1 MVGCL
6 PVASAAATYDT
17 HVPRILLLL
26 PTATYRA
33 SDFLDAARKLD
44 VKVIVASEQRQTMSE
59 MMGDRALVVD
69 FDHPEASAEAIV
81 KRAKEKPL
89 DAVVGVD
96 EQGVLVAALAA
107 ARLGLAGNPPEAV
120 AASTDK
126 ITMRK
131 AFSAAGIPQPEH
143 AIAGPDADVARLAR
157 EVGLPCVVKPVSLSA
172 SRGVIRADDPPAA
185 SAAALRI
192 REILA
197 DAGQDTD
204 APLLIERYVPGV
216 EVAVEGLLR
225 GGALETLAIFDKP
238 DPLEGPYFEES
249 IYVTPSRLPA
259 ETLDTVS
266 RLTASAAA
274 ALGLLEG
281 PIHAEVRIDSDRLW
295 ILELA
300 ARSIG
305 GLCSRSL
312 RSRLGLSL
320 EELILRHALGMPLDD
335 LGHESVAS
343 GVMMLPI
350 PKAGML
356 REVRGQ
362 AYARAT
368 PGVDELDI
376 SIPLGRTV
384 RTLPEA
390 DRYLGFLFAH
400 GKTPEAVERTLR
412 SAHGQLEILI
422 DDPPE

>member
-1 MVGCL
+1 MD
-6 PVASAAATYDT
+6 SAAATYDT

-33 SDFLDAARKLD
+33 SDFLAASRALDAE
-44 VKVIVASEQRQTMSE
+44 VVVASERRQAMSK
-59 MMGDRALVVD
+59 MVGDRALVVD
-69 FDHPEASAEAIV
+69 FSRPEVAAEAIV
-81 KRAKEKPL
+81 QRAKETPL

-107 ARLGLAGNPPEAV
+107 GRLGLTGNPPEAV
-120 AASTDK
+120 AATTNK

-131 AFSAAGIPQPEH
+131 AFAAANLPQPGH
-143 AIAGPDADVARLAR
+143 RIAGPDADVGRLAG
-157 EVGLPCVVKPVSLSA
+157 ELGFPCVLKPVSLSA
-172 SRGVIRADDPPAA
+172 SRGVIRADDPAE
-185 SAAALRI
+185 AAAAAR
-192 REILA
+192 RVRAILA
-197 DAGQDTD
+197 EAGQSSD
-204 APLLIERYVPGV
+204 APLLIERYVSGV

-225 GGALETLAIFDKP
+225 RGILEILAVFDKP

-259 ETLDTVS
+259 ETLEAVS
-266 RLTASAAA
+266 RLTAAAA
-274 ALGLLEG
+274 TALGLLEG
-281 PIHAEVRIDSDRLW
+281 PIHAELRIDSNRVW

-312 RSRLGLSL
+312 RFGIGLSL
-320 EELILRHALGMPLDD
+320 EELILRHALEMPLND
-335 LGHESVAS
+335 LSHKSEAS

-350 PKAGML
+350 PKAGVL

-362 AYARAT
+362 AEART
-368 PGVDELDI
+368 VPGVDGLEI
-376 SIPLGRTV
+376 SIPLGRSV

-400 GKTPEAVERTLR
+400 GETPEGVEHALR
-412 SAHGQLEILI
+412 SAHERLEIVI
-422 DDPPE
+422 DEPLE

>member
-1 MVGCL
+1 
-6 PVASAAATYDT
+6 
-17 HVPRILLLL
+17 LLL

-33 SDFLDAARKLD
+33 SDFLAASRALD
-44 VKVIVASEQRQTMSE
+44 VEVVVASEQRQTMSK

-69 FDHPEASAEAIV
+69 FSRPEAAAEAIV
-81 KRAKEKPL
+81 ERAKEMPL

-107 ARLGLAGNPPEAV
+107 GRLGLSGNPPEAV
-120 AASTDK
+120 VATTNK

-131 AFSAAGIPQPEH
+131 AFAAANLPQPGH
-143 AIAGPDADVARLAR
+143 RIAGPDADVARLAA
-157 EVGLPCVVKPVSLSA
+157 ELGFPCVLKPVSLSA
-172 SRGVIRADDPPAA
+172 SRGVIRVDDSPAA
-185 SAAALRI
+185 GAAARRI
-192 REILA
+192 RAILA
-197 DAGQDTD
+197 EADEDPD

-225 GGALETLAIFDKP
+225 GGVLETLAVFDKP
-238 DPLEGPYFEES
+238 EPLEGPYFEES
-249 IYVTPSRLPA
+249 IYVTPSRLPV
-259 ETLDTVS
+259 ETLEAVNQ
-266 RLTASAAA
+266 LTAAAAA
-274 ALGLLEG
+274 ALGLREG
-281 PIHAEVRIDSDRLW
+281 PIHAEARIDSNRIW

-312 RSRLGLSL
+312 RFGIGMSL

-335 LGHESVAS
+335 LGRESVAS

-350 PKAGML
+350 PKAGVL
-356 REVRGQ
+356 KEVRGQ
-362 AYARAT
+362 ADARAV
-368 PGVDELDI
+368 PGVNGLEI

-400 GKTPEAVERTLR
+400 GETPEAVERTLR
-412 SAHGQLEILI
+412 SAHGRLEIVI
-422 DDPPE
+422 EEPPE

>member
-1 MVGCL
+1 M
-6 PVASAAATYDT
+6 ASAVATYDT

-33 SDFLDAARKLD
+33 SDFLAASRALD
-44 VKVIVASEQRQTMSE
+44 VEVVVASEQRQTMSK

-69 FDHPEASAEAIV
+69 FSRPEAAAEAIV
-81 KRAKEKPL
+81 KRAKEMPL

-107 ARLGLAGNPPEAV
+107 GRLGLSGNPPEAV
-120 AASTDK
+120 VATTNK

-131 AFSAAGIPQPEH
+131 AFAAANLPQPGH
-143 AIAGPDADVARLAR
+143 RIAGPDADVARLAA
-157 EVGLPCVVKPVSLSA
+157 ELGFPCVLKPVSLSA
-172 SRGVIRADDPPAA
+172 SRGVIRVDDSPAA
-185 SAAALRI
+185 GAAARRI
-192 REILA
+192 RAILA
-197 DAGQDTD
+197 EADEDPD

-225 GGALETLAIFDKP
+225 GGVLETLAVFDKP

-249 IYVTPSRLPA
+249 IYVTPSRLPV
-259 ETLDTVS
+259 ETLEAVNQ
-266 RLTASAAA
+266 LTAAAAA
-274 ALGLLEG
+274 ALGLHEG
-281 PIHAEVRIDSDRLW
+281 PIHAEVRIDSNRIW

-312 RSRLGLSL
+312 RFGIGLSL

-335 LGHESVAS
+335 LGRESVAS

-350 PKAGML
+350 PKAGVL
-356 REVRGQ
+356 KEVRGQ
-362 AYARAT
+362 ADARAI
-368 PGVDELDI
+368 PGVNGLEI

-400 GKTPEAVERTLR
+400 GETPEAVERTLR
-412 SAHGQLEILI
+412 SAHGRLEIVI
-422 DDPPE
+422 EEPPE